1 MRLLESRMITTD
13 SIKTAA
19 TKIAQ
24 LMEESADE
32 LNAADGLLGDGDLG
46 ITMVRGFREI
56 IEVRDSLPDDVGMA
70 LFQCA
75 KAFTKSSG
83 SSYGTLLATGLMSVA
98 KKKKGQQEIQVEEIS
113 ALLDDAL
120 DAMKQRGKAELGDK
134 TVLDVIAASSQA
146 AKDQSDGSSVLKAIN
161 DAVTSTIDEF
171 RSRQSKI
178 GRARIF
184 SEKSIGL
191 DDPGMLA
198 FRKMLEALS

>member
-1 MRLLESRMITTD
+1 MITTD

-46 ITMVRGFREI
+46 ITMGRGFREI

-113 ALLDDAL
+113 ALLNDAL

>member
-1 MRLLESRMITTD
+1 MITTD

-198 FRKMLEALS
+198 FRKMLEALN

>member
-1 MRLLESRMITTD
+1 MITTD

-113 ALLDDAL
+113 ALLNDAL

-198 FRKMLEALS
+198 IRKMLEALG

>member
-1 MRLLESRMITTD
+1 MITTD

-24 LMEESADE
+24 LMEETADE

-134 TVLDVIAASSQA
+134 TVLDVIAAASQA

>member
-1 MRLLESRMITTD
+1 MITTD
-13 SIKTAA
+13 SIKTAV

-24 LMEESADE
+24 LIEESADE

-113 ALLDDAL
+113 ALLNDAL

-161 DAVTSTIDEF
+161 EAVTSTIDEF

-198 FRKMLEALS
+198 FRKMLEALN

>member
-1 MRLLESRMITTD
+1 MITTD
-13 SIKTAA
+13 SIKTAV

-113 ALLDDAL
+113 ALLNDAL
-120 DAMKQRGKAELGDK
+120 DAMRQRGKAELGDK

>member
-1 MRLLESRMITTD
+1 MITTD

-24 LMEESADE
+24 LMEETADE

-113 ALLDDAL
+113 ALLNDAL

>member
-1 MRLLESRMITTD
+1 MITTD

-70 LFQCA
+70 LFLCA

>member
-1 MRLLESRMITTD
+1 MITTD

-146 AKDQSDGSSVLKAIN
+146 AKDQSDGSIVLKAIN
-161 DAVTSTIDEF
+161 DAVTRTIDEF

>member
-1 MRLLESRMITTD
+1 MITTD

-161 DAVTSTIDEF
+161 DAHTRTIDEF
-171 RSRQSKI
+171 RTRQSKI

>member
-1 MRLLESRMITTD
+1 MITTD

-113 ALLDDAL
+113 ALLNDAL

-198 FRKMLEALS
+198 FRKMIEALS

>member
-1 MRLLESRMITTD
+1 MITTD

-161 DAVTSTIDEF
+161 DAVTSTIDDF

>member
-1 MRLLESRMITTD
+1 MITTD

-113 ALLDDAL
+113 ALLNDAL

-161 DAVTSTIDEF
+161 DSVTNTIDDF

>member
-1 MRLLESRMITTD
+1 MITTD

-19 TKIAQ
+19 TKIAK

-113 ALLDDAL
+113 ALLNDAL

>member
-1 MRLLESRMITTD
+1 MITTD

-113 ALLDDAL
+113 SLLDDAL

-146 AKDQSDGSSVLKAIN
+146 AKDQSDGSIVLKAIN

>member
-1 MRLLESRMITTD
+1 MITTD

-146 AKDQSDGSSVLKAIN
+146 AKDQSDGSSVIKAIN

>member
-1 MRLLESRMITTD
+1 MITTD

-113 ALLDDAL
+113 ALLNDAL

-161 DAVTSTIDEF
+161 DAVSGTIDEF

-198 FRKMLEALS
+198 FRKMIEALS

>member
-1 MRLLESRMITTD
+1 MITTD

-98 KKKKGQQEIQVEEIS
+98 KKKKGQQEIQLEEIS

-120 DAMKQRGKAELGDK
+120 DAIKQRGKAELGDK

-198 FRKMLEALS
+198 FRKMIEALS

>member
-56 IEVRDSLPDDVGMA
+56 IGVRDSLPDDVGMA

-161 DAVTSTIDEF
+161 EAVTSTIDEF

>member
-1 MRLLESRMITTD
+1 MITTD
-13 SIKTAA
+13 SIKTAV
-19 TKIAQ
+19 TKISQ
-24 LMEESADE
+24 LMEQSADE

-113 ALLDDAL
+113 ALLNDAL

>member
-1 MRLLESRMITTD
+1 MITTD

-113 ALLDDAL
+113 ALLNDAL

-161 DAVTSTIDEF
+161 EAVTSSIDEF

>member
-1 MRLLESRMITTD
+1 MITTD
-13 SIKTAA
+13 SIKTAV

-24 LMEESADE
+24 MMEESADE

-113 ALLDDAL
+113 ALLNDAL

-146 AKDQSDGSSVLKAIN
+146 AKDQSDGSSVLKAIT

>member
-1 MRLLESRMITTD
+1 MITTD
-13 SIKTAA
+13 SIKTAV

-146 AKDQSDGSSVLKAIN
+146 AKDQSDGRSVLKAIN
-161 DAVTSTIDEF
+161 EAVTSTIDEF

>member
-1 MRLLESRMITTD
+1 MITTD
-13 SIKTAA
+13 SIKTAV

-24 LMEESADE
+24 LIEESADE

-113 ALLDDAL
+113 ALLNDAL

-146 AKDQSDGSSVLKAIN
+146 AKDQFDGSSVLKAIN

>member
-1 MRLLESRMITTD
+1 MITTD
-13 SIKTAA
+13 SIKTAV

-113 ALLDDAL
+113 ALLNDAL

-146 AKDQSDGSSVLKAIN
+146 AKDQSDGSSVIKAIN
-161 DAVTSTIDEF
+161 DAVKSTIDEF

>member
-1 MRLLESRMITTD
+1 
-13 SIKTAA
+13 
-19 TKIAQ
+19 
-24 LMEESADE
+24 MEESADE

-56 IEVRDSLPDDVGMA
+56 IRVRDSLPEDVGMA

-113 ALLDDAL
+113 ALLNDAL

>member
-1 MRLLESRMITTD
+1 MITTD

-113 ALLDDAL
+113 ALLNDAL

-146 AKDQSDGSSVLKAIN
+146 AKDQSDGSIVLKAIN

-198 FRKMLEALS
+198 FKKMLEALS

>member
-1 MRLLESRMITTD
+1 MITTD

-56 IEVRDSLPDDVGMA
+56 IGVRDSLPDDVGMA

-146 AKDQSDGSSVLKAIN
+146 AKDQSDGSSVLIAIN
-161 DAVTSTIDEF
+161 DAVTCTIDEF

>member
-1 MRLLESRMITTD
+1 MITTD
-13 SIKTAA
+13 SIKTAV

-113 ALLDDAL
+113 ALLNDAL

-161 DAVTSTIDEF
+161 DSVTSTIDEF

>member
-1 MRLLESRMITTD
+1 MITTD

-56 IEVRDSLPDDVGMA
+56 IDVRDSLPDDVGMA

-113 ALLDDAL
+113 ALLNDAL

-198 FRKMLEALS
+198 FRKMLEALN

>member
-1 MRLLESRMITTD
+1 MITTD

-113 ALLDDAL
+113 ALLNEAL

-146 AKDQSDGSSVLKAIN
+146 AKDQSDGNSVLKAIN
-161 DAVTSTIDEF
+161 DAVKSTIDEF

>member
-1 MRLLESRMITTD
+1 MITTD
-13 SIKTAA
+13 SIKTAV

-24 LMEESADE
+24 LIEESADE

-113 ALLDDAL
+113 ALLNDAL

-146 AKDQSDGSSVLKAIN
+146 AKDQSDGSSVIKAIN

>member
-1 MRLLESRMITTD
+1 MRFLESRMITTD

-113 ALLDDAL
+113 ALLNDAL

>member
-1 MRLLESRMITTD
+1 MITTD

-113 ALLDDAL
+113 ALLNDAL

-134 TVLDVIAASSQA
+134 TVLDVIAASSKA
-146 AKDQSDGSSVLKAIN
+146 AKDQFDGSSVLKAIN

>member
-1 MRLLESRMITTD
+1 MITTD

-113 ALLDDAL
+113 ALLDDAR

>member
-1 MRLLESRMITTD
+1 MITTD

-113 ALLDDAL
+113 ALLNDAL

-161 DAVTSTIDEF
+161 EAVTSTIDDF

>member
-1 MRLLESRMITTD
+1 MITTD

-19 TKIAQ
+19 SKIAQ

-113 ALLDDAL
+113 ALLNDAL

-198 FRKMLEALS
+198 FRKMLKALS

>member
-1 MRLLESRMITTD
+1 MITTD

-56 IEVRDSLPDDVGMA
+56 IEVRNSLPDDVGMA

-75 KAFTKSSG
+75 NAFTKSSG

-113 ALLDDAL
+113 ALLNDAL

-161 DAVTSTIDEF
+161 EAVTSSIDEF

>member
-1 MRLLESRMITTD
+1 MITTD

-98 KKKKGQQEIQVEEIS
+98 KKKKGKQEIQVEEIS
-113 ALLDDAL
+113 ALLNDAL

-198 FRKMLEALS
+198 FRKMLEALN

>member
-1 MRLLESRMITTD
+1 MITTD

-146 AKDQSDGSSVLKAIN
+146 AKDQSDGRSVLKAIN